1 MSFDDLNYSKRKFNF
16 SNQETSLKK
25 VKTMDERIDALVE
38 AVSSQGVLGP
48 LVIIDN
54 NIDTPYVMLQN
65 ALSMINVKL
74 DLAKISPDKLVF
86 SYYIFQ

>member
-1 MSFDDLNYSKRKFNF
+1 MNLNLPNRLKRKSNYSG
-16 SNQETSLKK
+16 EEITLKK

-48 LVIIDN
+48 LVVIDN

-65 ALSMINVKL
+65 ALSVVNVRL
-74 DLAKISPDKLVF
+74 DFAKISEAK
-86 SYYIFQ
+86 